1 MFKVNDAVLRNR
13 EILYIFITY
22 LNIALVVGGSNAC
35 KGHQKPNRMQVVSRT
50 MVVFT

>member
-13 EILYIFITY
+13 KILYIFITY

-35 KGHQKPNRMQVVSRT
+35 KGHKKPYRMQVVFT
-50 MVVFT
+50 MFT